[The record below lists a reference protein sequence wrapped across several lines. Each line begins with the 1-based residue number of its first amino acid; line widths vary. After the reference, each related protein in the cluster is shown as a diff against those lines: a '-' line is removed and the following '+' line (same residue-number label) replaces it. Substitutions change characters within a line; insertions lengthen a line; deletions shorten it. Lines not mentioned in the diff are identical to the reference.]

1 MYSRA
6 LGGLGR
12 RVQWSTGW
20 TRPVCTVEHW
30 VNSAGMY
37 SGALGGLGRR
47 RIQRAL
53 GGLGRRVQ

>member
-1 MYSRA
+1 MKSGALGGLAGVYRRA

-20 TRPVCTVEHW
+20 TRLACTVEHW
-30 VNSAGMY
+30 VDKASVY
-37 SGALGGLGRR
+37 S
-47 RIQRAL
+47 RAL